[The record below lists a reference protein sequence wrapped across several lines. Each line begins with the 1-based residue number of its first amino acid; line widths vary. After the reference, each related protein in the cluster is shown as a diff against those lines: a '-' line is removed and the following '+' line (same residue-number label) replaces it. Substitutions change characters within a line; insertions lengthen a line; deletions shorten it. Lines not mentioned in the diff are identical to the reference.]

1 MESFLYNTCEDSTF
15 RHQEVDMG
23 NSEKTT
29 GEINANMGVGASI
42 GGAVH
47 AAWLFQAC
55 LGVIIAVMLARANGP
70 WTSSSASSNINGK
83 VI

>member
-1 MESFLYNTCEDSTF
+1 
-15 RHQEVDMG
+15 MG

-47 AAWLFQAC
+47 AAWLFQTGLA
-55 LGVIIAVMLARANGP
+55 VIIAGMFAQTNGP
-70 WTSSSASSNINGK
+70 RTSSSASSNINGK